1 MSGFTFD
8 HLHLR
13 SPDPEAA
20 ARFYVDMLG
29 AGITNRVTTP
39 NGLRIIMKLG
49 GMTTFIEQVPAGT
62 HAAPAAPY
70 VGVEH
75 VGLCVDDIHAVV
87 AALKAKGA
95 HFPMEP
101 NSPRP
106 GITIAFVDAP
116 DGVRV
121 ELLERKAA

>member
-1 MSGFTFD
+1 MADFTFD

-20 ARFYVDMLG
+20 AGFYVTMLG
-29 AGITNRVTTP
+29 AQISNRVTTP
-39 NGLRIIMKLG
+39 NGLRVIMTLG

-75 VGLCVDDIHAVV
+75 VGLCVDDMSATV
-87 AALKAKGA
+87 ARLKASNV
-95 HFPMEP
+95 HFSMEP

-106 GITIAFVDAP
+106 GITIAFIDAP

-121 ELLERKAA
+121 ELLERKAG

>member
-1 MSGFTFD
+1 MAGFTFD

-29 AGITNRVTTP
+29 AEITGHATTPAGLRVLMSLGGIT
-39 NGLRIIMKLG
+39 M
-49 GMTTFIEQVPAGT
+49 FIEQVPAGT
-62 HAAPAAPY
+62 AVAPPAPYIGNEHIGLKVENIHAA
-70 VGVEH
+70 
-75 VGLCVDDIHAVV
+75 V
-87 AALKAKGA
+87 AAMKAKGA
-95 HFPMEP
+95 HFSMEP

-121 ELLERKAA
+121 ELLERAAA

>member
-1 MSGFTFD
+1 MAGFTFD

-13 SPDPEAA
+13 SPDPEVA
-20 ARFYVDMLG
+20 ARFYVEILG
-29 AGITNRVTTP
+29 AHIKTRAETP
-39 NGLRIIMKLG
+39 NGVRIILSLG
-49 GMTTFIEQVPAGT
+49 GVTMFIEQVPAGT

-75 VGLCVDDIHAVV
+75 VGLSVDDIHGAI
-87 AALKAKGA
+87 AEMKAKGA
-95 HFPMEP
+95 HFSLEAT
-101 NSPRP
+101 SPRP
-106 GITIAFVDAP
+106 GVTIAFVDAP